1 MRSASTSVFAGL
13 LYTLGLVLVGALI
26 VALLLSFTSIR
37 ESSLPYFTYVIN
49 TIGLLVGGYVTGRRC
64 GGKGWYYGGLTGLFY
79 FLLVL
84 LIGFLG
90 FDAPMQ
96 WGSLLYLIGAF
107 VMASIGGIF
116 GVNASSS
123 SR

>member
-96 WGSLLYLIGAF
+96 WGTLLYLIGAF

>member
-13 LYTLGLVLVGALI
+13 LYTLGLVLLGALMA
-26 VALLLSFTSIR
+26 ALLLSFTSIR

-49 TIGLLVGGYVTGRRC
+49 VIGLLVGGYVTGRRC

-79 FLLVL
+79 FLLVS

-96 WGSLLYLIGAF
+96 WVTFLYLIGAF
-107 VMASIGGIF
+107 LLASIGGIM
-116 GVNASSS
+116 GVNAASK
-123 SR
+123 R